1 MKFVRTYKYFN
12 EFVLTYRG
20 YYGDGDVY
28 VNESNNFDKAE
39 EPRVLATAAAIS
51 LLMTHS
57 QDFEELD
64 LDKAHKKFKSLGLD
78 IQKYDIPYNHDFD
91 YVPTIESVEVIF
103 FDENGLGH
111 TLSIES

>member
-1 MKFVRTYKYFN
+1 MKFIRAPRYYN

-28 VNESNNFDKAE
+28 LHESNHFDKAE
-39 EPRVLATAAAIS
+39 EPKVLATAAAIS

-64 LDKAHKKFKSLGLD
+64 LDNAHKKFKSLGLG

-91 YVPTIESVEVIF
+91 YVPTIDFVEVMF
-103 FDENGLGH
+103 FDENGVGH